1 MPKNVNGGPTMGGA
15 GPKDMTMGK
24 DTGKD
29 ATNVIKTWGCNPA
42 EASPSATSMS
52 KNQGKGKGSYGK

>member
-1 MPKNVNGGPTMGGA
+1 
-15 GPKDMTMGK
+15 MTMGK